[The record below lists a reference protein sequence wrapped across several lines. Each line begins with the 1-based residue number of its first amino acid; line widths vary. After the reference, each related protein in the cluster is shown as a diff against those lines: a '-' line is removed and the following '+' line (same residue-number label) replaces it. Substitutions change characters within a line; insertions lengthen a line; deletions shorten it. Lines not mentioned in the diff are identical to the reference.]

1 MDCRSGD
8 QMKRFPLIFFFCI
21 SLAGAFPASQALS
34 SVDLFG
40 SQDTTR
46 IETHLGAGALVYYP
60 MYFEQPYVGYQL
72 YWTMRPSAAK
82 YIFEALEQHNIG
94 IEVNFAVLKMTETRG
109 FVDASVIFHK
119 YLTPVDQGQIQD
131 AAFVGVGIGILGVK
145 WDSEDVEHRDVS
157 FTVEM
162 GYEYR
167 LWSRAIVTFK
177 AQARY
182 LEAGPINFNG
192 GGVLVSFGWRRD

>member
-1 MDCRSGD
+1 
-8 QMKRFPLIFFFCI
+8 MKPLHLIFFFCLW
-21 SLAGAFPASQALS
+21 LAAVFPVSPAFS
-34 SVDLFG
+34 SVSLFE

-72 YWTMRPSAAK
+72 YWTLRPSAAK
-82 YIFEALEQHNIG
+82 YIFEALERHNIG
-94 IEVNFAVLKMTETRG
+94 LEVNLAILKMTETRG

-119 YLTPVDQGQIQD
+119 YLTPVNHGEIQD
-131 AAFVGVGIGILGVK
+131 AAFVGVGVGILGVK
-145 WDSEDVEHRDVS
+145 WDTEDVEYRDVS

>member
-1 MDCRSGD
+1 
-8 QMKRFPLIFFFCI
+8 MKRFPMIFFFCL
-21 SLAGAFPASQALS
+21 SLAAAFPALPAFSNIG
-34 SVDLFG
+34 LFEG
-40 SQDTTR
+40 QDTTR
-46 IETHLGAGALVYYP
+46 IESHLGAGALVYYP

-72 YWTMRPSAAK
+72 YWTMRPSAAR
-82 YIFEALEQHNIG
+82 YIFEALERHNVG
-94 IEVNFAVLKMTETRG
+94 LEVNLAILKMTEMKG

-119 YLTPVDQGQIQD
+119 YLTPVNQGDIQD

-145 WDSEDVEHRDVS
+145 WESENVAYRDVS

-167 LWSRAIVTFK
+167 MWSRAIVTFK